1 MVGACQQRSRSWP
14 SRTGAASSTSCG
26 SRSGRSAISSTR
38 SPSASRRS
46 RSTCAS
52 CATRASSSPGSTP
65 SGASTGCAPSPCA
78 PWTSGSNR
86 TGRCGRRGSTS
97 SNGTWTPCP
106 TRPERRRRNHGRRNP
121 GAARRP
127 LAAAL
132 HAPARPPAGEG
143 LASADGAGA
152 PGRRVPARH
161 RGRARGGRAAP
172 LRAPRR
178 GRPGHRGRDARVRPA
193 PPARAALGRGR
204 DAPLRAA
211 DGGRGHRA
219 VVREHVRPGGQGR
232 PRRGRLAR
240 LPGRARVPPGRRP
253 PALDPWR
260 ALVRGSPGLRGAPG
274 PGSRRD
280 RTPEAVGPSGP
291 SLARGR
297 GLPGSPGSVRLVVAD
312 EAVRRQH
319 HHPQVHRQRPVLDAR
334 HHGRRRRCVKA
345 LLPSSIPAAPVMRA
359 PPLPVHGRSRP
370 CHPGHKAS
378 FPGWSCR
385 VGLTPPARPEAP
397 PMQQSFHRNYLVRAI
412 VAGTAGSAIEFYD
425 FVLSAN
431 AAILIFPR
439 VFFPHS
445 DPLAGTLISFS
456 TYSAGFISRP
466 IGAAFFGHFGDRLGR
481 KSTLVATLLLMGAVS
496 VGVGLLPGYAR
507 IGIWGCLVLTGL
519 RLLQGF
525 AIGGEWG
532 GTILLPIEWGPP
544 NRRGF
549 IGAWPHLGFPSGL
562 LTSHA
567 ALIITSAVVGPVA
580 FADWGWRIPF
590 LLGGVLILFGFYV
603 RLGVLETPPFTVML
617 EERRIVP
624 RPVVEVFRRNW
635 REVVLGA
642 LALQPVLVC
651 FYLWATFALSYGTR
665 TLKLDQTFM
674 LTTTLSAA
682 AVALVGVIT
691 FGALSDRVGYRRT
704 YMTGLVVY
712 ALIAFPYYWLFD
724 SRQPVLVVFAS
735 VAALVTFALLYGP
748 LAAFVSSLYSGQV

>member
-1 MVGACQQRSRSWP
+1 
-14 SRTGAASSTSCG
+14 
-26 SRSGRSAISSTR
+26 
-38 SPSASRRS
+38 
-46 RSTCAS
+46 
-52 CATRASSSPGSTP
+52 
-65 SGASTGCAPSPCA
+65 
-78 PWTSGSNR
+78 
-86 TGRCGRRGSTS
+86 
-97 SNGTWTPCP
+97 
-106 TRPERRRRNHGRRNP
+106 
-121 GAARRP
+121 
-127 LAAAL
+127 
-132 HAPARPPAGEG
+132 
-143 LASADGAGA
+143 
-152 PGRRVPARH
+152 
-161 RGRARGGRAAP
+161 
-172 LRAPRR
+172 
-178 GRPGHRGRDARVRPA
+178 
-193 PPARAALGRGR
+193 
-204 DAPLRAA
+204 
-211 DGGRGHRA
+211 
-219 VVREHVRPGGQGR
+219 
-232 PRRGRLAR
+232 
-240 LPGRARVPPGRRP
+240 
-253 PALDPWR
+253 
-260 ALVRGSPGLRGAPG
+260 
-274 PGSRRD
+274 
-280 RTPEAVGPSGP
+280 
-291 SLARGR
+291 
-297 GLPGSPGSVRLVVAD
+297 
-312 EAVRRQH
+312 
-319 HHPQVHRQRPVLDAR
+319 
-334 HHGRRRRCVKA
+334 
-345 LLPSSIPAAPVMRA
+345 
-359 PPLPVHGRSRP
+359 
-370 CHPGHKAS
+370 
-378 FPGWSCR
+378 
-385 VGLTPPARPEAP
+385 
-397 PMQQSFHRNYLVRAI
+397 MQQPFHRNYLVRAI
-412 VAGTAGSAIEFYD
+412 IAGTAGSAIEFYD

-496 VGVGLLPGYAR
+496 VGIGLLPGYAQ
-507 IGIWGCLVLTGL
+507 IGIWGGILLTGL

-532 GTILLPIEWGPP
+532 GTILLPIEWAPP

-562 LTSHA
+562 LTSNA

-617 EERRIVP
+617 EERRIV
-624 RPVVEVFRRNW
+624 RQPVVEVFRRNW

-712 ALIAFPYYWLFD
+712 GLIAFPYYWLFD
-724 SRQPVLVVFAS
+724 SRQPALVVMAS

-748 LAAFVSSLYSGQV
+748 LAAFVSSLYSGQVRYTGVSLSYHLAAALGGGAAPVVAGALLAATKGTAAIAAYVVLSALVALAATRLLRDRSGLDHRVDYDVQLRSTPDLAPAPARPPYRNGTAPAPVPSAPPALPLALPPAELPAPLPPGERRTLRRQTPRPPVEEPTRQLPANLRRGPRP

>member
-1 MVGACQQRSRSWP
+1 
-14 SRTGAASSTSCG
+14 
-26 SRSGRSAISSTR
+26 
-38 SPSASRRS
+38 
-46 RSTCAS
+46 
-52 CATRASSSPGSTP
+52 
-65 SGASTGCAPSPCA
+65 
-78 PWTSGSNR
+78 
-86 TGRCGRRGSTS
+86 
-97 SNGTWTPCP
+97 
-106 TRPERRRRNHGRRNP
+106 
-121 GAARRP
+121 
-127 LAAAL
+127 
-132 HAPARPPAGEG
+132 
-143 LASADGAGA
+143 
-152 PGRRVPARH
+152 
-161 RGRARGGRAAP
+161 
-172 LRAPRR
+172 
-178 GRPGHRGRDARVRPA
+178 
-193 PPARAALGRGR
+193 
-204 DAPLRAA
+204 
-211 DGGRGHRA
+211 
-219 VVREHVRPGGQGR
+219 
-232 PRRGRLAR
+232 
-240 LPGRARVPPGRRP
+240 
-253 PALDPWR
+253 
-260 ALVRGSPGLRGAPG
+260 
-274 PGSRRD
+274 
-280 RTPEAVGPSGP
+280 
-291 SLARGR
+291 
-297 GLPGSPGSVRLVVAD
+297 
-312 EAVRRQH
+312 
-319 HHPQVHRQRPVLDAR
+319 
-334 HHGRRRRCVKA
+334 
-345 LLPSSIPAAPVMRA
+345 
-359 PPLPVHGRSRP
+359 
-370 CHPGHKAS
+370 
-378 FPGWSCR
+378 
-385 VGLTPPARPEAP
+385 
-397 PMQQSFHRNYLVRAI
+397 MQQSFHRNYLVRAI

-496 VGVGLLPGYAR
+496 VGVGLLPGYAQ
-507 IGIWGCLVLTGL
+507 IGIWGGILLTGL

-562 LTSHA
+562 LTSNA

-748 LAAFVSSLYSGQV
+748 LAAFVSSLYSGQVRYTGVSLSYHLAAALGGGAAPVVAGALLAATKSTAAIAGYVVLSAIVALVATRLLRDRSGLDHRVDYDVQLRSTPDLAPAPARPPYRNGTAPAPVPSAPPTLPLALPPAELPPAELPAPLPPAERRTLRRGTPRPPVEEPTRQLPANLRRGRRP